1 MLQSAPFVFLLF
13 AVFIWHV
20 FYSRLHI
27 YYYHYYSMVL
37 RKCALCFKCELKL
50 KCELLT
56 ILRNLDAFLRTNFLR
71 VDRNQA
77 LFSVF
82 LVSIIIDSASFY
94 CFAYQIDATY
104 RMLSVCAIFLF
115 HFQSVLICLRLFF
128 QCLVSVLQKHIFSIR
143 FNMINWKIN
152 ICLSRNYEYYQN

>member
-77 LFSVF
+77 FCF

-104 RMLSVCAIFLF
+104 RMLCVCFLCVSFSVCTHLLETFISMF
-115 HFQSVLICLRLFF
+115 R
-128 QCLVSVLQKHIFSIR
+128 VSFAKAYF
-143 FNMINWKIN
+143 
-152 ICLSRNYEYYQN
+152 

>member
-77 LFSVF
+77 FCF

-104 RMLSVCAIFLF
+104 RMLCVCVFFVVSFSVCTHLLETFISMF
-115 HFQSVLICLRLFF
+115 R
-128 QCLVSVLQKHIFSIR
+128 VSFAKAYF
-143 FNMINWKIN
+143 
-152 ICLSRNYEYYQN
+152 

>member
-82 LVSIIIDSASFY
+82 LVSIIIDSANFY

-104 RMLSVCAIFLF
+104 RMLSVCAFFLF

-128 QCLVSVLQKHIFSIR
+128 FNVSRQFCKSIFLVLDLIWSIA
-143 FNMINWKIN
+143 K
-152 ICLSRNYEYYQN
+152 

>member
-37 RKCALCFKCELKL
+37 RKCELKL

-77 LFSVF
+77 FCF

-104 RMLSVCAIFLF
+104 RMLCVCFFFSF
-115 HFQSVLICLRLFF
+115 HFRSVLICLRLLF
-128 QCLVSVLQKHIFSIR
+128 QCFVSVLQKHIFNIR
-143 FNMINWKIN
+143 FNMINWKVN
-152 ICLSRNYEYYQN
+152 ICLSRNDEYFIKINCSSKC